1 MARYTIYPGKFVCH
15 ECKQEVKT
23 LRLYKETKELTW
35 VCSEKH
41 LSSVKLVIK
50 KSKKDYE

>member
-1 MARYTIYPGKFVCH
+1 MPRYTIYPGSFVCH
-15 ECKQEVKT
+15 ECKEDVKT

-35 VCSEKH
+35 MCSQKH
-41 LSSVKLVIK
+41 LTSVILYKK